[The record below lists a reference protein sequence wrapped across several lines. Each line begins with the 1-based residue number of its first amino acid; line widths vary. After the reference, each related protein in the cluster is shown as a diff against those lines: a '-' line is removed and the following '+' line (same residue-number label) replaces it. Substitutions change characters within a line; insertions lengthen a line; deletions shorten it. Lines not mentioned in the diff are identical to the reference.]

1 MLRKAAVSCL
11 RQLAQR
17 EAREICEHALTLISD
32 SNENNANDNL
42 AMTESGLPGLL
53 FRLLDIET
61 DKQLIKDV
69 HDTLTS
75 MLQML
80 AGDNLTQWL
89 SLCRTVLTVTTG
101 WYLFCCCTRIFFF

>member
-1 MLRKAAVSCL
+1 M
-11 RQLAQR
+11 
-17 EAREICEHALTLISD
+17 TLI
-32 SNENNANDNL
+32 NENNENGAEDNL
-42 AMTESGLPGLL
+42 SMTESGLPGVL
-53 FRLLDIET
+53 FRLLDTET

-89 SLCRTVLTVTTG
+89 SLCRSVLTVTTG
-101 WYLFCCCTRIFFF
+101 TTHLNYLAFDVILEWQRREEKRNEIHDFLRPW